1 MAVPRPI
8 LLLSVLG
15 AALLA
20 VTFYTVRGAR
30 EQSQN
35 GEISKAVQIAQPQP
49 IKRLKPGGKG
59 PAHAKHKAGTTPS
72 HRSAPAIH
80 KAAPAKPAPAKPAKP
95 ARPHP
100 GAPAKPKDAGA
111 QLGLPADVA
120 RAIGQHKTVVVLF
133 YKRGL
138 ADDDGTAKSVDSVRS
153 SRVRVFK
160 ASPKQLKSYA
170 SLVGGLDLSSLPATV
185 IVGRDR
191 SARVIEGF
199 VDSRTLAQEVADSS
213 R

>member
-15 AALLA
+15 VALLA

-35 GEISKAVQIAQPQP
+35 GQISKAVQIAQPQP
-49 IKRLKPGGKG
+49 IKRLKPQGKT
-59 PAHAKHKAGTTPS
+59 PAHAKHKPS
-72 HRSAPAIH
+72 AIH
-80 KAAPAKPAPAKPAKP
+80 KAAPVKPAPAKPVKP
-95 ARPHP
+95 QPP
-100 GAPAKPKDAGA
+100 APAKRKDAGA

-133 YKRGL
+133 YQRGH
-138 ADDDGTAKSVDSVRS
+138 ADDDGTAKSVESVQS
-153 SRVRVFK
+153 KRVSVFK
-160 ASPKQLKSYA
+160 ASPKKFKSYA

-199 VDSRTLAQEVADSS
+199 VDSRTLAQEVADV

>member
-15 AALLA
+15 VALLA

-49 IKRLKPGGKG
+49 VKRLKPQGKA
-59 PAHAKHKAGTTPS
+59 PAHAKHK
-72 HRSAPAIH
+72 SAPAIH
-80 KAAPAKPAPAKPAKP
+80 KAAPVKPAPAKPVK
-95 ARPHP
+95 PHP
-100 GAPAKPKDAGA
+100 AAPAKPKDAGA

-133 YKRGL
+133 YKRGS
-138 ADDDGTAKSVDSVRS
+138 ADDDSTVKSVESVRS
-153 SRVRVFK
+153 SRVAVFT
-160 ASPKQLKSYA
+160 ASAKKFKSYA
-170 SLVGGLDLSSLPATV
+170 SLVGGLGLSSLPATV

-191 SARVIEGF
+191 SARVIEAF
-199 VDSRTLAQEVADSS
+199 VDSRTLAQEVADSGNPS
-213 R
+213 IGR

>member
-15 AALLA
+15 VALLA

-35 GEISKAVQIAQPQP
+35 DQISKAVQIAQPQP
-49 IKRLKPGGKG
+49 VKQLKPN
-59 PAHAKHKAGTTPS
+59 AKHKAAPVPHS
-72 HRSAPAIH
+72 HRSAPPIH
-80 KAAPAKPAPAKPAKP
+80 KAAPIKPAPAKPAKP
-95 ARPHP
+95 QPAP
-100 GAPAKPKDAGA
+100 PAKHKDAGA

-120 RAIGQHKTVVVLF
+120 KAIGQHKTVVVLF
-133 YKRGL
+133 YKRGS
-138 ADDDGTAKSVDSVRS
+138 ADDDDTAKSVDSVRS
-153 SRVRVFK
+153 SRVSVFK
-160 ASPKQLKSYA
+160 ASPKQFKSYA

-191 SARVIEGF
+191 SARVMEGF
-199 VDSRTLAQEVADSS
+199 VDSKTLAQEVADV